1 MAGNKN
7 SGRKSLDEPT
17 ESIRITMTIK
27 KMALLTGLSVPTVY
41 HSIMEL
47 ECFKLIKECDN
58 HVYKVFVNRKEL
70 G

>member
-27 KMALLTGLSVPTVY
+27 KGDFVRRMAKQNKWTPAQAAREIFEMGLES
-41 HSIMEL
+41 L
-47 ECFKLIKECDN
+47 DKK
-58 HVYKVFVNRKEL
+58 R
-70 G
+70 